1 MRSLRF
7 ALNGML
13 LLLLLL
19 VCGAVIPRPFLAPV
33 KASSGSDDLRRILV
47 LSGPIHT
54 DIAIPLDDATRSAF
68 PFLAPA
74 GVPVGHPEAR
84 WLIVGWGGRAFYLET
99 PTWADLKPLP
109 VLRALTVDRSV
120 LHVDVA
126 GEGLASQPG
135 VAAFDIDEGSLAKL
149 IAFVSG
155 SFASDTGAAVAIP
168 GAGYGPYDRFFAAR
182 GLFNI
187 LIGCNTWTAAALRT
201 AGLRSGLWTPLPQS
215 LAFSLRLY
223 N

>member
-1 MRSLRF
+1 MRSVRF
-7 ALNGML
+7 ALRVLL

-19 VCGAVIPRPFLAPV
+19 VGGAVIPRPLLAPV
-33 KASSGSDDLRRILV
+33 KASSGSADLRRILV

-54 DIAIPLDDATRSAF
+54 DIAIPLDDTTRSAF
-68 PFLAPA
+68 SFLDAT
-74 GVPVGHPEAR
+74 GVPVGHPGAR

-120 LHVDVA
+120 MHVDVA
-126 GEGLASQPG
+126 TDALASEPG
-135 VAAFDIDEGSLAKL
+135 VAAFDVDQESFAKL
-149 IAFVSG
+149 IAFVAG
-155 SFASDTGAAVAIP
+155 SFAAETSSVVAIP
-168 GAGYGPYDRFFAAR
+168 GAAYGSHDRFLEAKGYFNA
-182 GLFNI
+182 LF
-187 LIGCNTWTAAALRT
+187 GCNTWTAAALRA

-215 LAFSLRLY
+215 LLMSLRLF

>member
-1 MRSLRF
+1 MRSARFVLR
-7 ALNGML
+7 AML
-13 LLLLLL
+13 LFLLLL
-19 VCGAVIPRPFLAPV
+19 VGGAVVPRQLLAPV
-33 KASSGSDDLRRILV
+33 KASPGSADLRRILV

-54 DIAIPLDDATRSAF
+54 DIAIPLDDTMRSAF
-68 PFLAPA
+68 SFLDAA

-109 VLRALTVDRSV
+109 VLRALTIDRSV

-126 GEGLASQPG
+126 GAALVPQPG
-135 VAAFDIDEGSLAKL
+135 VAAFDVDQEGLENL
-149 IAFVSG
+149 VAFVAG
-155 SFASDTGAAVAIP
+155 SFSTEAGTARAIP
-168 GAGYGPYDRFFAAR
+168 GAAYGLHDRFFEAR
-182 GLFNI
+182 GFFNI
-187 LIGCNTWTAAALRT
+187 LFGCNTWTASALRA

-215 LAFSLRLY
+215 LVLSLRLL